1 MDKDL
6 RDAYKAL
13 TLLRADLARTK
24 KEKRALHDTLTALTE
39 ETRQEHDRPKEHAL
53 MQNEDMRVRFQE
65 LQEKYA
71 VVVRENDALK
81 AQNPALT
88 QRNDLQ
94 QQPKIPRKAHA
105 NAGDRERELNQH
117 EEPEEEEDNP
127 AAAGRHGAAKMR
139 SRSSNQDHCGSE
151 HTVETEQEDDNDS
164 NASPA
169 HQDDISKALVHGLEQ
184 KDIEDAS
191 AAVVETMVREKLE
204 LLTSLYTLKSKLD
217 EQTSAM
223 LALQAEFV
231 QEREELCL
239 QLEEMGER
247 IVEAQAHAMDVE
259 HEKQF
264 IEEKYDFL
272 VTELE
277 LIKQNEPRDA
287 QHTTALEDDGDEP
300 VETQCPPEKDNGE
313 KQRLTAVEAKLRE
326 IEAIRE
332 ALEAERQALA
342 QEKKVHEHQ
351 AADRN
356 AHSSTEAL
364 LQTNAILQQQ
374 LIEKEEQLAML
385 SVELHKL
392 QENTQSSDYEKAVL
406 ELQELQESVKKAER
420 VIGELK
426 ESNTLAKEQLALV
439 ESEKETL
446 VAAKEMLERDVERL
460 KLEKAALIE
469 DCETKVDTFNHRT
482 ELLEKQLQDKEDEIA
497 SFKAEL
503 ETKASRCQQLQ
514 ETIRVRDDKLDALQ
528 SQVKTLMQQEDKW
541 PQRHSEALKKAQ
553 DEHDAHMDAVKRDLE
568 DVKAAHAMLVDRYAQ
583 LETMHD
589 HLKVEMDESKRQTF
603 KEKERVQLAQKEQ
616 QTLFQEQIR
625 KLESEK
631 EDLSRQV
638 DAMQTQLEHEME
650 AVKLVHANERTQRE
664 QSLEAKHAEAIAAA
678 KSHHEKQLKAWNM
691 EKKALLQELRQLK
704 QSIKQREDESI
715 TSSQQAAE
723 TQELAEYRQSVLE
736 TQLMQLEDKKP
747 SADEAEFDNFAVAQ
761 NERDSHSKAW
771 KFIQRKVH
779 DLAHFL
785 PQLQAFAF
793 YLDTAFV
800 FCEAN
805 YRALDSLTLQQP
817 SAGDSGKHLTQ
828 ELVAFLRF
836 VTQLRRSMQSTMYL
850 KQARRVHRQVL
861 ELLSHWYECGDDDE
875 QDAMPSPPF
884 GIASREA
891 SLVLQ
896 SWSVDSRK
904 RMAAQQW
911 LERMEVVAP
920 SSQLSENDVL
930 LREGSTL
937 ELSSMTVEVKQAF
950 LMLLIPIL
958 KRNRALYVR
967 VFTRRRPAAAVD
979 QRDGAGADTCWEMKI
994 HVQFADASSLRRRT
1008 SLGAM
1013 STTSA
1018 SMWITQ
1024 RRNSSSSNNSNA
1036 SESPRVSGQRPR
1048 MRPPPLTMMTPTASS
1063 SNGDME
1069 SDSMSTPTSA
1079 AHKLQIIQERL
1090 RRMQTK

>member
-24 KEKRALHDTLTALTE
+24 KEKRALHDQLTALTE
-39 ETRQEHDRPKEHAL
+39 QQEQQQHDHSSALDEHAL

-81 AQNPALT
+81 AQNAALI
-88 QRNDLQ
+88 QRNEQ
-94 QQPKIPRKAHA
+94 QMQHKTPRKEHD
-105 NAGDRERELNQH
+105 NAADQERESNQH
-117 EEPEEEEDNP
+117 EEPEEQDP
-127 AAAGRHGAAKMR
+127 AGTDRHRAAKTR

-169 HQDDISKALVHGLEQ
+169 RHDDDNRALVHGLEE

-191 AAVVETMVREKLE
+191 AAVVEAMVREKLE
-204 LLTSLYTLKSKLD
+204 LLTNLYTLKSKLD

-223 LALQAEFV
+223 LALQAEFA
-231 QEREELCL
+231 QERDELCL

-247 IVEAQAHAMDVE
+247 VAKAQAHAMDVE
-259 HEKQF
+259 YEKQF

-287 QHTTALEDDGDEP
+287 QHTTALEGDEDKP
-300 VETQCPPEKDNGE
+300 VETQRSPEKDE
-313 KQRLTAVEAKLRE
+313 ADQQELTAVEAKLRE

-332 ALEAERQALA
+332 ALEAERQASVQA
-342 QEKKVHEHQ
+342 KEAHERHV
-351 AADRN
+351 ADGN
-356 AHSSTEAL
+356 EHSSTEAL

-374 LIEKEEQLAML
+374 LTEKEEQLAMMNL
-385 SVELHKL
+385 ELLKL
-392 QENTQSSDYEKAVL
+392 QENTQPSDYEKMVA
-406 ELQELQESVKKAER
+406 ELQELQGSAKEAER
-420 VIGELK
+420 TIGELRESSALTK
-426 ESNTLAKEQLALV
+426 ERLALF
-439 ESEKETL
+439 ETEKKSLE
-446 VAAKEMLERDVERL
+446 AAKEMLERDVETM
-460 KLEKAALIE
+460 KLEKAAAV
-469 DCETKVDTFNHRT
+469 DDYGTKADALNHQV
-482 ELLEKQLQDKEDEIA
+482 EFLEKQLQDKEDEIA
-497 SFKAEL
+497 RFKVEL
-503 ETKASRCQQLQ
+503 EAEASRCQNLQ
-514 ETIRVRDDKLDALQ
+514 ETIRVHGGELDALR
-528 SQVKTLMQQEDKW
+528 SQLETLQQQEDEW
-541 PQRHSEALKKAQ
+541 PQRLSDALKKIQ
-553 DEHDAHMDAVKRDLE
+553 DEHDAHVDAMKRDLE
-568 DVKAAHAMLVDRYAQ
+568 DVKAAHAVLVDRYAQ
-583 LETMHD
+583 LETRYT
-589 HLKVEMDESKRQTF
+589 HLKVEMDETKRQAAE
-603 KEKERVQLAQKEQ
+603 EKECVQMSHTEQ
-616 QTLFQEQIR
+616 QTLFQGQIR

-631 EDLSRQV
+631 EHLSHQV
-638 DAMQTQLEHEME
+638 DAVQTKLEHEMK
-650 AVKLVHANERTQRE
+650 AMKLVHANEWTQRE
-664 QSLEAKHAEAIAAA
+664 QSLVAKHAETLAATE
-678 KSHHEKQLKAWNM
+678 SHHEKLLKVSSM
-691 EKKALLQELRQLK
+691 EKKALLQELRQIK
-704 QSIKQREDESI
+704 QSIKQREDELI
-715 TSSQQAAE
+715 IVNQQTTEA
-723 TQELAEYRQSVLE
+723 QELAEYRQSVLE
-736 TQLMQLEDKKP
+736 SQLMQLEDKKP
-747 SADEAEFDNFAVAQ
+747 SADEAEFDGFAVIN
-761 NERDSHSKAW
+761 NERDSHSKVW

-800 FCEAN
+800 LCETN
-805 YRALDSLTLQQP
+805 FRALDALSLQHP
-817 SAGDSGKHLTQ
+817 SANDNGKHLTQ

-836 VTQLRRSMQSTMYL
+836 AIQLRRSVQSTMYL

-861 ELLSHWYECGDDDE
+861 DLLSHWYECSDDE

-896 SWSVDSRK
+896 SWNVDSRK

-911 LERMEVVAP
+911 LERMEVVTP
-920 SSQLSENDVL
+920 SSLLSENDVL

-979 QRDGAGADTCWEMKI
+979 QRDGVGADTCWEMKI

-1013 STTSA
+1013 SSTSTSSWA
-1018 SMWITQ
+1018 MQ
-1024 RRNSSSSNNSNA
+1024 RRNSSSSSNSSA
-1036 SESPRVSGQRPR
+1036 SESPRISGQRQQ
-1048 MRPPPLTMMTPTASS
+1048 MRPPPLNMTTAS

-1069 SDSMSTPTSA
+1069 NDSMSTPTSA
-1079 AHKLQIIQERL
+1079 ARKLQIIQERL
-1090 RRMQTK
+1090 QRMQTK